1 MKAIFSPGT
10 SYTDPSARKYAG
22 WIRILDLYKEALDE
36 LGFDVFVPEVP
47 PELIDKSSTVS
58 KITSYDLV
66 AATQSPEDALFFFG
80 ASSFCIAQMLR
91 LPQSCKKLVY
101 VFNNADWY
109 RDEMLAEEYKK
120 FGAPYALS
128 PVWRW
133 INKKALEIADHVLT
147 CSPFVK
153 KTHSKLVPG
162 DKISITFWGV
172 DSEKFTP
179 AEEEPPGFRILYVGS
194 DHIRKGLVYLLNA
207 LVKIEGAEL
216 WMVGQPIETTGLPQV
231 KELGMVPNS
240 EVPDIYRQCH
250 VQVQPTLE
258 DGISLCV
265 QEGMAS
271 GVPCIATA
279 DPAEVFHNGVSGIK
293 IPYRDTK
300 AIYDA
305 LIMLKED
312 PEKRREMAKQARAL
326 AEKQPW
332 EKTKEAVKEIIG
344 RLYET
349 W

>member
-10 SYTDPSARKYAG
+10 SYTDPMARKYAG

-58 KITSYDLV
+58 QITSYDLV
-66 AATQSPEDALFFFG
+66 AATQSPEDAQFFFG
-80 ASSFCIAQMLR
+80 ASSYSLAQMLQ
-91 LPQSCKKLVY
+91 LPQSCKKLAY

-109 RDEMLAEEYKK
+109 RDEMLAAENKK
-120 FGAPYALS
+120 FGSPYDLS

-153 KTHSKLVPG
+153 KTHSKLVSE
-162 DKISITFWGV
+162 DKISIAFWGV
-172 DSEKFTP
+172 DSQKFTP
-179 AEEEPPGFRILYVGS
+179 AEKEPPGFRILYMGS
-194 DHIRKGLVYLLNA
+194 DHIRKGLAYLLNA
-207 LVKIEGAEL
+207 LVSIEGFEL
-216 WMVGQPIETTGLPQV
+216 WIVGIPIETNLPQV
-231 KELGMVPNS
+231 KMLGMVPNN

-250 VQVQPTLE
+250 VQVQPSLE

-279 DPAEVFHNGVSGIK
+279 DPAEVFEDGVSGIK
-293 IPYRDTK
+293 IPYRDVK
-300 AIYDA
+300 AIYNA
-305 LIMLKED
+305 LIMLKEN
-312 PEKRREMAKQARAL
+312 PEKRREMAKQARVL
-326 AEKQPW
+326 AERQPW
-332 EKTKEAVKEIIG
+332 EKTKEAVKEIIR
-344 RLYET
+344 RLYEQPR
-349 W
+349 